1 MGRLE
6 YSAAHE
12 ALGLIFNMKSN
23 KSFLKRLRVT
33 KKGKIVA
40 RAPGHNHFNAK
51 RSGSERQ
58 RKNRA
63 GSMTMNNDL
72 RSRFLPST

>member
-1 MGRLE
+1 
-6 YSAAHE
+6 
-12 ALGLIFNMKSN
+12 MKSN

-33 KKGKIVA
+33 KKGKIVS

-51 RSGSERQ
+51 RSGSEKQ
-58 RKNRA
+58 RKNRV
-63 GSMTMNNDL
+63 GSIEMNSEM

>member
-1 MGRLE
+1 
-6 YSAAHE
+6 
-12 ALGLIFNMKSN
+12 MKTN

-33 KKGKIVA
+33 KKGKIIA

-58 RKNRA
+58 RKHRVR
-63 GSMTMNNDL
+63 GMEMTQQN
-72 RSRFLPST
+72 RSRFLS